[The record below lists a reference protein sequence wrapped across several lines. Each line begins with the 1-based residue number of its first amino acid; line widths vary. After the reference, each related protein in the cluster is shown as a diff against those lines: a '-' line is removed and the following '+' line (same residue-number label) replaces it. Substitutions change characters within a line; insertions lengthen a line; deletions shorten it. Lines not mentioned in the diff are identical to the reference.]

1 MWCYPL
7 YAREIH
13 HHREGDEIIVG
24 NFYKHLSYD
33 NRIMIK
39 QMLDDGYSIKDIAKK
54 LGVHQA
60 TIYREK
66 KRSESPRQY
75 DPELAHSMY
84 LKQLETKGRTPKLEL
99 DKTLANYISKLIL
112 KESLSPE
119 EVIKQLREEGY
130 QNIPSK
136 TTIYAA
142 IDGGL
147 IPSVTRQ
154 TLLLKR
160 KKTHMFSNG
169 LIKIPRWICN
179 ELDLKD
185 NEDLDINI
193 VDGKIVIKKSE
204 EKR

>member
-1 MWCYPL
+1 
-7 YAREIH
+7 
-13 HHREGDEIIVG
+13 
-24 NFYKHLSYD
+24 
-33 NRIMIK
+33 MIK

-66 KRSESPRQY
+66 NRSESPCQY
-75 DPELAHSMY
+75 DPELAHSTY
-84 LKQLETKGRTPKLEL
+84 LKKLEAKGRTPKLEL

-112 KESLSPE
+112 EESLSPE

-136 TTIYAA
+136 NTIYTA
-142 IDGGL
+142 IDKDL
-147 IPSVTRQ
+147 IPYVTRS

-169 LIKIPRWICN
+169 LIKVPKWICA
-179 ELDLKD
+179 ELDIQD
-185 NEDLDINI
+185 NEDLDIDVI
-193 VDGKIVIKKSE
+193 EGKIVIKKSD
-204 EKR
+204 K